1 MQMILKCEVEM
12 VSMKKAIAAVMM
24 CAGVVVVSSCSA
36 GADMKTK
43 RVEYVAHR
51 GASYAAPENTLA
63 AVELAWKAGADAVEV
78 DVYLSADGRVMVIHD
93 ATTRRT
99 TGVDMKVEATDS
111 ATLCTLDAG
120 KFKGAEFAGQKI
132 PYLEEVIAT
141 IPEGR
146 RLYVELKSD
155 ERLVPT
161 LEKMLDGNAHRKQI
175 VFIGFDLDTISA
187 CKERMADI
195 PAYWLVGRRKNE
207 ATGVYLPIELSV
219 VQTARERRLEG
230 LDVQSAGVTPEL
242 AGAIR
247 AAGLELA
254 AWTINDPAEARRL
267 IELGAVSITT
277 DRPDWVKQETEK
289 LLKKN

>member
-1 MQMILKCEVEM
+1 
-12 VSMKKAIAAVMM
+12 
-24 CAGVVVVSSCSA
+24 
-36 GADMKTK
+36 MKTK

-63 AVELAWKAGADAVEV
+63 AAELAWKVGADAVEV

-111 ATLCTLDAG
+111 ATLRSLDAG
-120 KFKGAEFAGQKI
+120 KFKGAAFPGQKI

-155 ERLVPT
+155 KRLVPV
-161 LEKMLDGNAHRKQI
+161 LENMLDGNTRRGQI
-175 VFIGFDLDTISA
+175 VFICFDLDTIAA

-195 PAYWLVGRRKNE
+195 PAYWLAGGDRDKI
-207 ATGVYLPIELSV
+207 TQGYIPIDPAII
-219 VQTARERRLEG
+219 QTAKGKKLDG
-230 LDVQSAGVTPEL
+230 LDLHFAGVTAEL

-247 AAGLELA
+247 AAGLGLA
-254 AWTINDPAEARRL
+254 AWTIDDPAEAKRL
-267 IELGAVSITT
+267 IGLGVGSITT
-277 DRPDWVKQETEK
+277 NRPDWVKQETEK
-289 LLKKN
+289 LFDANQWEKSS

>member
-1 MQMILKCEVEM
+1 
-12 VSMKKAIAAVMM
+12 
-24 CAGVVVVSSCSA
+24 
-36 GADMKTK
+36 MKTK

-63 AVELAWKAGADAVEV
+63 AVELAWKVGADAAEV

-111 ATLCTLDAG
+111 TKLRTLDAG
-120 KFKGAEFAGQKI
+120 KFKGAEYAGQKI
-132 PYLEEVIAT
+132 PFLEEVIAT

-155 ERLVPT
+155 QRLVPV

-175 VFIGFDLDTISA
+175 VFIGFNLEAISA

-195 PAYWLVGRRKNE
+195 PAYWLVGRGKDE
-207 ATGVYLPIELSV
+207 KTGAYLPIELSV
-219 VQTARERRLEG
+219 VQTAKQRRLNG
-230 LDVQSAGVTPEL
+230 LDVQSAGVTAEL

-247 AAGLELA
+247 AAGLDLA
-254 AWTINDPAEARRL
+254 AWTINEPAEAKRL
-267 IELGAVSITT
+267 IELGAGSITT
-277 DRPDWVKQETEK
+277 YRPDWVKQETEK
-289 LLKKN
+289 LIRKN

>member
-1 MQMILKCEVEM
+1 MGR
-12 VSMKKAIAAVMM
+12 VSKAVAAVVV
-24 CAGVVVVSSCSA
+24 CAGVVVGSSCSTGA
-36 GADMKTK
+36 SSGADMKTK

-63 AVELAWKAGADAVEV
+63 AAELAWKVGADAAEV

-111 ATLCTLDAG
+111 AKLRSLDAG

-132 PYLEEVIAT
+132 PFLEEVIAT

-155 ERLVPT
+155 KRLVPE

-175 VFIGFDLDTISA
+175 VFIGFNLEAISA

-195 PAYWLVGRRKNE
+195 PAYWLAGGDRDKITK
-207 ATGVYLPIELSV
+207 AYIPIDPAII
-219 VQTARERRLEG
+219 QTAKEKKLDG
-230 LDVQSAGVTPEL
+230 LDLHFAGVTPEL
-242 AGAIR
+242 AGKIQT
-247 AAGLELA
+247 AGLDLA
-254 AWTINDPAEARRL
+254 AWTINEPAEAKRL

-289 LLKKN
+289 LIWKN

>member
-1 MQMILKCEVEM
+1 MGRM
-12 VSMKKAIAAVMM
+12 SKAAAAAVMY
-24 CAGVVVVSSCSA
+24 AGVVMVSSCSA
-36 GADMKTK
+36 GASSGADIKTK
-43 RVEYVAHR
+43 HVEYVAHR

-63 AVELAWKAGADAVEV
+63 AVELAWKVGADAVEV

-111 ATLCTLDAG
+111 AVLRSLDAG

-132 PYLEEVIAT
+132 PFLEEVIAT
-141 IPEGR
+141 VPEGR

-155 ERLVPT
+155 KRLVPV
-161 LEKMLDGNAHRKQI
+161 LEKMLDGNARRRQI
-175 VFIGFDLDTISA
+175 VFISFNLEAISA

-195 PAYWLVGRRKNE
+195 PAYWLAGGEKDKITQ
-207 ATGVYLPIELSV
+207 AYIPIDPAMI
-219 VQTARERRLEG
+219 QTAKEKKLDG
-230 LDVQSAGVTPEL
+230 LDLHFAVVTAEL
-242 AGAIR
+242 AEAIR
-247 AAGLELA
+247 SAGLELA
-254 AWTINDPAEARRL
+254 AWTVNKPAEAKRL

-289 LLKKN
+289 LLEKN

>member
-1 MQMILKCEVEM
+1 MGRM
-12 VSMKKAIAAVMM
+12 SKAAAAAVM
-24 CAGVVVVSSCSA
+24 CVGVIMGSSCSA
-36 GADMKTK
+36 GASSGADMKTK
-43 RVEYVAHR
+43 HVEYVAHR

-63 AVELAWKAGADAVEV
+63 AVELAWKVGADAVEV

-111 ATLCTLDAG
+111 AKLRSLDAG

-132 PYLEEVIAT
+132 PFLEEVIAT

-155 ERLVPT
+155 KRLVPA
-161 LEKMLDGNAHRKQI
+161 LAKMLEGNAHRKQI
-175 VFIGFDLDTISA
+175 VFIGFNLNTISA

-195 PAYWLVGRRKNE
+195 PAYWLAGGEKDKITQ
-207 ATGVYLPIELSV
+207 AYIPIDPAV
-219 VQTARERRLEG
+219 IQTAKEKKLDG
-230 LDVQSAGVTPEL
+230 LDLHFAGVTAEL
-242 AGAIR
+242 ADKIR
-247 AAGLELA
+247 AAGLQLA
-254 AWTINDPAEARRL
+254 AWTVNKPTEARRL
-267 IELGAVSITT
+267 IELGVASITT

-289 LLKKN
+289 LLEKN

>member
-1 MQMILKCEVEM
+1 MGRM
-12 VSMKKAIAAVMM
+12 SKAAAAAVMY
-24 CAGVVVVSSCSA
+24 AGVVMVSSCSA
-36 GADMKTK
+36 GASSGADIKTK
-43 RVEYVAHR
+43 HVEYVAHR

-63 AVELAWKAGADAVEV
+63 AVELAWKVGADAVEV

-111 ATLCTLDAG
+111 AVLRSLDAG

-132 PYLEEVIAT
+132 PFLEEVIAT

-155 ERLVPT
+155 KRLVPV
-161 LEKMLDGNAHRKQI
+161 LEKMLDGNARRRQI
-175 VFIGFDLDTISA
+175 VFISFNLEAISA

-195 PAYWLVGRRKNE
+195 PAYWLAGGEKDKITQ
-207 ATGVYLPIELSV
+207 AYIPIDPAMI
-219 VQTARERRLEG
+219 QTAKEKKLDG
-230 LDVQSAGVTPEL
+230 LDLHFAVVTAEL
-242 AGAIR
+242 AEAIR
-247 AAGLELA
+247 SAGLELA
-254 AWTINDPAEARRL
+254 AWTVNKPTEAKRL

-289 LLKKN
+289 LLEKN

>member
-1 MQMILKCEVEM
+1 MISV
-12 VSMKKAIAAVMM
+12 KKAIAAAVM
-24 CAGVVVVSSCSA
+24 CVGVVVGSSCSTGDSS

-63 AVELAWKAGADAVEV
+63 AAELAWKVGADAVEV

-111 ATLCTLDAG
+111 ATLRSLDAG
-120 KFKGAEFAGQKI
+120 KFKGAAFPGQKI

-155 ERLVPT
+155 KRLVPV
-161 LEKMLDGNAHRKQI
+161 LENMLDGNTRRGQI
-175 VFIGFDLDTISA
+175 VFICFDLDTIAA

-195 PAYWLVGRRKNE
+195 PAYWLAGGDRDKI
-207 ATGVYLPIELSV
+207 TQGYIPIDPAII
-219 VQTARERRLEG
+219 QTAKGKKLDG
-230 LDVQSAGVTPEL
+230 LDLHFAGVTAEL

-247 AAGLELA
+247 AAGLGLA
-254 AWTINDPAEARRL
+254 AWTIDDPAEAKRL
-267 IELGAVSITT
+267 IGLGVGSITT
-277 DRPDWVKQETEK
+277 NRPDWVKQETEK
-289 LLKKN
+289 LFDANQWEKSS